1 MKPGFFFCG
10 ASGTPLL
17 RRDRLGCPWTRMKNL
32 ASILRPRVWRRRD
45 LWDSQEKFGSLI
57 MGRVTPCPGK
67 RECDEFF
74 DSDNVLCLCRAA
86 DTWRVMHS
94 SPPWT
99 TVAKLSEN
107 KSVARGKNKLC
118 PPENASLWPVFWRA
132 QSCLE
137 GIHYTY
143 RDRKKQKKWPHC
155 DWKREMMGLV
165 ERFYLAIKQFYEMGL
180 LAAPTEYRTS
190 FLFTMAQSASISQVY
205 NSIIRV
211 QWAASHWFTDRGRDQ
226 YRNIKK
232 GSKWEIAED
241 HPGTNR
247 DARYGF
253 FLKPDVATWFIT
265 QKHLDKDAV
274 RNCLTG
280 RHLHEALGRWLDEPS
295 VYHNRRE
302 SARR

>member
-45 LWDSQEKFGSLI
+45 LWDSQEKCGSLI
-57 MGRVTPCPGK
+57 MGRVTSCPGK

-86 DTWRVMHS
+86 DTWRVMRS

-180 LAAPTEYRTS
+180 LEFHLRNTEQASCLRWLRAPL
-190 FLFTMAQSASISQVY
+190 FL
-205 NSIIRV
+205 R
-211 QWAASHWFTDRGRDQ
+211 
-226 YRNIKK
+226 
-232 GSKWEIAED
+232 
-241 HPGTNR
+241 
-247 DARYGF
+247 
-253 FLKPDVATWFIT
+253 FIT
-265 QKHLDKDAV
+265 LLSGFNELHHTGSLTEGGINTETLKKDQNGKSQK
-274 RNCLTG
+274 TI
-280 RHLHEALGRWLDEPS
+280 LGRTGMHDMDFF
-295 VYHNRRE
+295 
-302 SARR
+302 